1 MWTSLLRLTLA
12 LERRVLVQLL
22 TGTRM
27 NDAEITEATALN
39 RKAVQAP
46 RWAWAVGTFL
56 GTGLLKPGP
65 GTWSSLATTLIWFAL
80 GRALPVGIRLP
91 VNLTLL
97 ALATIVGIPAATR
110 IARALGKKDPGIVV
124 IDETA
129 GQLLTL
135 LGAPLNWQSML
146 LGLILFRVFD
156 ITKPFPIRRLEKLPE
171 GTGIVVDDLG
181 AGLYALTVMQLLLH
195 FAILK

>member
-1 MWTSLLRLTLA
+1 VLA
-12 LERRVLVQLL
+12 LSV
-22 TGTRM
+22 
-27 NDAEITEATALN
+27 A
-39 RKAVQAP
+39 
-46 RWAWAVGTFL
+46 
-56 GTGLLKPGP
+56 
-65 GTWSSLATTLIWFAL
+65 
-80 GRALPVGIRLP
+80 
-91 VNLTLL
+91 
-97 ALATIVGIPAATR
+97 VGIPAATK
-110 IARALGKKDPGIVV
+110 IARALGKKDPSIVV

-146 LGLILFRVFD
+146 VGLILFRVFD

-181 AGLYALTVMQLLLH
+181 AGLYALALMHLLLH